1 MLKKKLILFLSALFI
16 ITLTAC
22 NLPSG
27 QSTTTPDL
35 ALTITA
41 QALLLESGAQPS
53 SSAQD
58 TPIPAFT
65 STLEFT
71 STPAFTSTPS
81 VPTATVSQNTNCRT
95 GPGTQ
100 YGLIGGLL
108 VGQSAE
114 VVGKNSASNYWIIKT
129 PGGSGTC
136 WLWGQYAT
144 VSGNVAAL
152 QEYAIPPTPTPSPT
166 FTPSP
171 TPTPTSTPNPPAAVT
186 NLVAAKVCIPLVTP
200 NYQYTG
206 NITWQDNSN
215 NEKGFNV
222 YFNGGLSGT
231 VGPNITTHP
240 IPPLVF
246 PMGTP
251 ITLSVEAFNDG
262 GKSAKVD
269 VVIVCP

>member
-1 MLKKKLILFLSALFI
+1 MLKKKPLLLLSVLLMIA
-16 ITLTAC
+16 LTAC

-27 QSTTTPDL
+27 QSMEVSDL

-41 QALLLESGAQPS
+41 QALLLETG
-53 SSAQD
+53 
-58 TPIPAFT
+58 TPTLIQAT
-65 STLEFT
+65 STPQFTATLGFT
-71 STPAFTSTPS
+71 STPA
-81 VPTATVSQNTNCRT
+81 VPTVTVSQNTNCRT

-100 YGLIGGLL
+100 YDLVGGLL

-152 QEYAIPPTPTPSPT
+152 QEYTIPPTPTPSA
-166 FTPSP
+166 
-171 TPTPTSTPNPPAAVT
+171 TPTPTSTPTPPAAVT
-186 NLVAAKVCIPLVTP
+186 NLVAAKVCIPLPPP
-200 NYQYTG
+200 NFQYTG

-222 YFNGGLSGT
+222 YFNGGLFGT

-246 PMGTP
+246 PLGMP
-251 ITLSVEAFNDG
+251 ITMSVEAFNDG

-269 VVIVCP
+269 VVIICP